1 MLKSAAANGR
11 ADRGKADRSMWKIL
25 KAVVLI
31 ALIMFFAT
39 FAVEN
44 SSPAK
49 INWFSILIDYE
60 MPLYALIYGF
70 FVLGILIGLAV
81 GGSQRFSLWKK
92 SRDREKEIARLKAAR
107 ASSNIETG
115 LTPPETPGKE
125 EP

>member
-1 MLKSAAANGR
+1 
-11 ADRGKADRSMWKIL
+11 MWKIL

-60 MPLYALIYGF
+60 IPLYVLIYGF

-81 GGSQRFSLWKK
+81 GGGQRFSLWQK
-92 SRDREKEIARLKAAR
+92 SRQQQKEIARLREPGTNAKIE
-107 ASSNIETG
+107 ASHYSSETFD
-115 LTPPETPGKE
+115 KE
-125 EP
+125 QA